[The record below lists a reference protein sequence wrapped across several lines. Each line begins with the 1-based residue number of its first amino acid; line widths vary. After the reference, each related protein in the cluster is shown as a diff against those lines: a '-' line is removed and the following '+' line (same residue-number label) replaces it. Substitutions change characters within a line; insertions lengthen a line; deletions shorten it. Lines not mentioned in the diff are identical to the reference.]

1 MPSGTASRWPE
12 PWASPSTAA
21 KSAEAEPRV
30 LWKTIMANVLNIQ
43 LDVPEAEQGPGMGGA
58 MLAMV
63 ACGRYPSVAAACEA
77 LVRTAETISPDPEL
91 AARYEVRY
99 QQFKAVYP
107 ALKDVFA
114 AMNGA
119 QL

>member
-1 MPSGTASRWPE
+1 
-12 PWASPSTAA
+12 
-21 KSAEAEPRV
+21 
-30 LWKTIMANVLNIQ
+30 MANVLNIQ
-43 LDVPEAEQGPGMGGA
+43 LDVPESEQGPGMGGA

-114 AMNGA
+114 AMNGV